1 MKRTVSL
8 LSAALFAGALAAPV
22 LAQSPATEA
31 SPAAAPSMAAPMGGE
46 SPAAEASPM
55 TRRQRRHHRR
65 HHRHHAGMASPSSEM
80 SPSGGEA
87 SPAAAP
93 SGQ

>member
-8 LSAALFAGALAAPV
+8 LTAALFAGALAAPV
-22 LAQSPATEA
+22 LAQNPATEA

-46 SPAAEASPM
+46 SPSAEASP
-55 TRRQRRHHRR
+55 TAHHRR
-65 HHRHHAGMASPSSEM
+65 HHRVHHHHHHAAESPSSEM

-87 SPAAAP
+87 SPSAAP